1 MNIGITFDLRAD
13 YLRQGF
19 SKEETAEFDVPET
32 IDGIVAAL
40 QVLGHS
46 TIRIGGIR
54 ELVDRLARGERWDL
68 VFNYAEGMVGPGRE
82 AQVPALL
89 DAFQIPYTFSDVTVM
104 ALALDK
110 GLTKHVV
117 RDLGIRTPPFA
128 VLRDESDLSAVSLPF
143 PLFAKPVGGGSSVGV
158 SAASYVTSAVELQR
172 VFTDLS
178 ERFRQPVIVE
188 SFMPGRDLTVGVI
201 GTGADAHAIGVLEVL
216 FSHHAEPH
224 AYSYKNKQDWVGK
237 VRYRV
242 ADDEAAVEASDMA
255 IRIWRALGARDAGR
269 LDFRC
274 DSDGRPSF
282 LEFNPLAGLHE
293 VSDLIV
299 LADGVGLSREYV
311 IEQVVASAVARMT
324 PSQREVMRP

>member
-1 MNIGITFDLRAD
+1 MNIGITFDIRAD
-13 YLRQGF
+13 YLQEGF
-19 SKEETAEFDVPET
+19 SEEETAEFDVPET

-40 QVLGHS
+40 QALGHS
-46 TIRIGGIR
+46 TNRIGGIR
-54 ELVDRLARGERWDL
+54 QLVDRLAQGERWDL
-68 VFNYAEGMVGPGRE
+68 VFNYAEGMFGLGRE
-82 AQVPALL
+82 AQVPAVL
-89 DAFQIPYTFSDVTVM
+89 DAFQIPYTLSDATVM

-128 VLRDESDLSAVSLPF
+128 VLRQESDLSGVSLPF

-158 SAASYVTSAVELQR
+158 SAASRVTSSDELQR
-172 VFTDLS
+172 VFTDLV
-178 ERFRQPVIVE
+178 ERFHQPVIVE
-188 SFMPGRDLTVGVI
+188 SFLPGRDLTVGVI
-201 GTGADAHAIGVLEVL
+201 GTGPAARALGVLEVL
-216 FSHHAEPH
+216 FSQHAEPH

-242 ADDEAAVEASDMA
+242 ADDEAATEASDMA
-255 IRIWRALGARDAGR
+255 IRIWRALGARDGGR

-282 LEFNPLAGLHE
+282 LELNPLAGLHE

-311 IEQVVASAVARMT
+311 IEQIVASAAARMN
-324 PSQREVMRP
+324 PCWAK